1 MGAQGKGSGPSESGT
16 PPPTVV
22 GTSGRRQAWALM
34 PFIALRNAM
43 EDAGVTPDQVDGL
56 VLDPSTTTG
65 AMWPADRPIPDEFSQ
80 AFKPGANKVDGISS
94 LSTEWLVNNMPEL
107 SGISF
112 SMYGSTCMSNAICV
126 AAQAIGDG
134 MTKTCLVLK
143 AWDNLEG
150 RYAQGGDNALDT
162 IGGNAQWSNP
172 WGATGPYYPAHWFTS
187 YTNKYGGSHDQMAP
201 FVVNSKRNGL
211 LFPEG
216 FWAQHRPEAL
226 TVEDY
231 LSARWIVKP
240 VNLYDCDIPITVA
253 VAYVFTTAERAKD
266 MKQKPVY
273 ILNHSEARP
282 KLRSVELTLE
292 ECEDSAA
299 SLGRRLYEGA
309 GITADDLSFE
319 NMYDG
324 YTLFHHLM
332 MEGLNYRGVKQGEGL
347 DFYQTDISIEGPNP
361 VSPSGGNAG
370 SGRTRI
376 WMHTDCIQQIQ
387 GRRRH
392 AADQDTGGDRRIRR
406 TASSRRRLRC
416 VGIHRRLS
424 LRHGTQDNR
433 VWASSLSIERRPTGL
448 WQAFGA

>member
-1 MGAQGKGSGPSESGT
+1 MTTSRTPQAPASMFRGTEGLGVWEHKGKVAAVGIGHSPTDRRWDLRPETSVGAY
-16 PPPTVV
+16 
-22 GTSGRRQAWALM
+22 AI
-34 PFIALRNAM
+34 IALRNAM
-43 EDAGVTPDQVDGL
+43 EDAGITPDQVDGL

-65 AMWPADRPIPDEFSQ
+65 AMWPPERPIPEEFSQ
-80 AFKPGANKVDGISS
+80 AFKPGANRVDGISS
-94 LSTEWLVNNMPEL
+94 LSTEWLVANMPEL
-107 SGISF
+107 SGINF

-134 MTKTCLVLK
+134 MTNTCLVLK

-216 FWAQHRPEAL
+216 FWAQHRPEPL

-253 VAYVFTTAERAKD
+253 VAYVFTTAERAED

-282 KLRSVELTLE
+282 KPRSVELTLE

-309 GITADDLSFE
+309 GITNNDLSFE

-332 MEGLNYRGVKQGEGL
+332 MEGLNYRGVKKGEGL

-387 GRRRH
+387 GRAGERQIRIPAETGVSGGPH
-392 AADQDTGGDRRIRR
+392 PRGGDF
-406 TASSRRRLRC
+406 
-416 VGIHRRLS
+416 V
-424 LRHGTQDNR
+424 
-433 VWASSLSIERRPTGL
+433 VWGSTPD
-448 WQAFGA
+448 

>member
-1 MGAQGKGSGPSESGT
+1 MYRGQEGLGVWEHKGKVAAVGIGHSPTDRRWDLRPETSVGAY
-16 PPPTVV
+16 
-22 GTSGRRQAWALM
+22 AI
-34 PFIALRNAM
+34 IALRNAM
-43 EDAGVTPDQVDGL
+43 EDAGISPDQVDGL

-94 LSTEWLVNNMPEL
+94 LSTEWLVANMPEL
-107 SGISF
+107 SNINF
-112 SMYGSTCMSNAICV
+112 TMYGTTCMSNAICV

-134 MTKTCLVLK
+134 MTNTCLVLK

-162 IGGNAQWSNP
+162 IGGSGQWSNP

-187 YTNKYGGSHDQMAP
+187 YTNKYGGNHDMMAP

-216 FWAQHRPEAL
+216 FWAQHRPEPL

-253 VAYVFTTAERAKD
+253 VAYVFTTTERAKD

-282 KLRSVELTLE
+282 KP
-292 ECEDSAA
+292 
-299 SLGRRLYEGA
+299 G
-309 GITADDLSFE
+309 
-319 NMYDG
+319 
-324 YTLFHHLM
+324 
-332 MEGLNYRGVKQGEGL
+332 
-347 DFYQTDISIEGPNP
+347 
-361 VSPSGGNAG
+361 
-370 SGRTRI
+370 
-376 WMHTDCIQQIQ
+376 
-387 GRRRH
+387 
-392 AADQDTGGDRRIRR
+392 
-406 TASSRRRLRC
+406 ASS
-416 VGIHRRLS
+416 
-424 LRHGTQDNR
+424 
-433 VWASSLSIERRPTGL
+433 
-448 WQAFGA
+448 